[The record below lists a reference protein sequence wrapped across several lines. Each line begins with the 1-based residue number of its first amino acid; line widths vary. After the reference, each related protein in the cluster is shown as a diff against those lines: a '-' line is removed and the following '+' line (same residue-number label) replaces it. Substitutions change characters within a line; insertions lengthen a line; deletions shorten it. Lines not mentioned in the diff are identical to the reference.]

1 MDVGSS
7 QSVNK
12 ALSAAID
19 SYKRPP
25 SVIVNSAGITRD
37 GFLLKMSED
46 DFDSVIN
53 VNLKVSKNIIKAE
66 VQVGVGWDGQGFHY
80 ITDEIIMYAYQ
91 SRRARIFIFI
101 GLWTDSGWN

>member
-1 MDVGSS
+1 MIDINYKFAFAEGHLYLEMDVGSS
-7 QSVNK
+7 QSVNQ

-53 VNLKVSKNIIKAE
+53 VNLKVSKNIIKEE
-66 VQVGVGWDGQGFHY
+66 VQVGVGWDGQGVPLHH
-80 ITDEIIMYAYQ
+80 
-91 SRRARIFIFI
+91 R
-101 GLWTDSGWN
+101 